1 MFNQGYMLK
10 SCHLPFSLQKAKVKL
25 AAVLLTVLL
34 WQFQI
39 RQMLQLHSCLPGHP
53 RNTGRTLSPKDSA
66 ASPWP
71 EPQLAL

>member
-10 SCHLPFSLQKAKVKL
+10 SCHLPLSLQKAKVKL

-39 RQMLQLHSCLPGHP
+39 RQVLQLHSCLRGH
-53 RNTGRTLSPKDSA
+53 PKDSA